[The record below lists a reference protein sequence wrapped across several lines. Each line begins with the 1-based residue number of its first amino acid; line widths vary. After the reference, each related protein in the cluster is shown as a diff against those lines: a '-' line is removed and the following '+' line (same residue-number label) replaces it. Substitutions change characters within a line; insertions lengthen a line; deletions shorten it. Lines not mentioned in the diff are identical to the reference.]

1 MTRRWTL
8 RYEARPWTMNTSRG
22 RTAHWAQEAARTR
35 DWRTAFGLLAFAE
48 GVPPLERVNITVHHE
63 CRTARLADCGAIAP
77 AAKAAVD
84 GLRDAGIIPD
94 DDPRHVLSLTF
105 TAPRKTGVDAL
116 TIEIEEA
123 T

>member
-48 GVPPLERVNITVHHE
+48 GVPPLERVHITVHHE